1 MKKLVDGI
9 LAFREKL
16 HPQYRQTFARL
27 ALGQSPDALF
37 IGCSDS
43 RVAVNVFASTDPGDL
58 FVIRNVGN
66 MVPECGCDGHSSAD
80 ESEAAAIE
88 FALLQLKVTN
98 IIVCGH
104 SECGA
109 MQALLQENPE
119 KLSQHLRSWLRHGEA
134 SVPRLGTFNSSL
146 DRHNELSQLNVLQQ
160 IENLKSYPIVRDR
173 IAAKTLNIHAWWF
186 DLQQADVYAYDHDYK
201 KFCLFSDELAA
212 KILKSNALDSAR

>member
-1 MKKLVDGI
+1 MKKLVNGI

-16 HPQYRQTFARL
+16 HPQYRETFARL

-88 FALLQLKVTN
+88 FALIQLKVSN

-109 MQALLQENPE
+109 MQALLQEKSD
-119 KLSQHLRSWLRHGEA
+119 KLPQHLRSWLRHGET
-134 SVPRLGTFNSSL
+134 SIPKLGSFNKSL
-146 DRHNELSQLNVLQQ
+146 ARHNELSQLNVLQQ
-160 IENLKSYPIVRDR
+160 IENLKSYPVVRER
-173 IAAKTLNIHAWWF
+173 IEAKTLNIHAWWF
-186 DLQQADVYAYDHDYK
+186 DLQQADVYAYDTDHGQ
-201 KFCLFSDELAA
+201 FCLFSDELAA
-212 KILKSNALDSAR
+212 KILKSNVLDSAR